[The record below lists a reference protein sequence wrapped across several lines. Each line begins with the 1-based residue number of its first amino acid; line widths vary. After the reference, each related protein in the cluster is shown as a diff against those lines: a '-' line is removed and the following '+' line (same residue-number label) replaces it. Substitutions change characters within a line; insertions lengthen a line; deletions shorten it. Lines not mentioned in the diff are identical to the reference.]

1 MREEVVEKTE
11 DRFILGGEPESPFFN
26 PSDEPSEE
34 PAGDAPVET
43 VEDKPTD
50 EKQTPKGEEPS
61 FDLLSELNKSLE
73 ASYSSID
80 ELKSQIGASTS
91 QEELNGL
98 KASKEALEKKV
109 NLVLEKYKELQNP
122 ESFFESEAA
131 FKKSLLLKENPT
143 LNRDVAEKIFTVDLE
158 SSNPLDII
166 ALDIMLKHSKIKGG
180 EAGAKEWF
188 LRKNGIDAEDFNW
201 DDLTLAQQNDIN
213 IAAED
218 AANSINTLRDNV
230 KKPEAPKEIEELMA
244 EWEAQSKEPEF
255 DMTPWDGKIENIVKA
270 IDKYEVKDSDTGE
283 VIYSE
288 AIDDE
293 FKEGLDEAIRDAISK
308 GKIEPTPENIKEI
321 TSEAYKIYAA
331 ENHEKIAKRMLKEM
345 KLRQTEE
352 NHKNLHND
360 VDPDKIN
367 PQAAKDEGKTT
378 NMRAFWNLD

>member
-1 MREEVVEKTE
+1 MSEEVEKTE
-11 DRFILGGEPESPFFN
+11 DRFILGGEPDSPFFN
-26 PSDEPSEE
+26 PSDDPAEQ
-34 PAGDAPVET
+34 PAGDAPEEPT
-43 VEDKPTD
+43 KEPTGDEKPTL
-50 EKQTPKGEEPS
+50 KGDEPS
-61 FDLLSELNKSLE
+61 FDLLSELNKTLD
-73 ASYSSID
+73 ASYGSID
-80 ELKSQIGASTS
+80 ELKSQIDASTS

-98 KASKEALEKKV
+98 KETKEALEKKV
-109 NLVLEKYKELQNP
+109 NIVLEKYKELQDP

-255 DMTPWDGKIENIVKA
+255 DMTPWDGKVDDIVKN
-270 IDKYEVKDSDTGE
+270 ISTYEVKDSETGE
-283 VIYSE
+283 VLYSE
-288 AIDDE
+288 AIDEE
-293 FKEGLDEAIRDAISK
+293 FKEGLNEAIRDAISK

-321 TSEAYKIYAA
+321 TAEAYKIYAA
-331 ENHEKIAKRMLKEM
+331 ENHESIAKRMIKEM
-345 KLRQTEE
+345 KLRQAEE
-352 NHKNLHND
+352 NHKTLHND